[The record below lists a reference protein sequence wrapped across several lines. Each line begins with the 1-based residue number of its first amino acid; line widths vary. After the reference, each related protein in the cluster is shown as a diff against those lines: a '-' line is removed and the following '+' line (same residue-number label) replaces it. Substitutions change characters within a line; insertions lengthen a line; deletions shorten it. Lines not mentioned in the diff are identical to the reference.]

1 MRRAV
6 PRPYA
11 PPVTISLVPLGD
23 EHVAPFAKTIEDP
36 DILRFTG
43 VPVPT
48 PAGWIDTW
56 RASCAEHDDRDSF
69 AIVDETE
76 AAHAGFVG
84 WAVGFG
90 RDREA
95 ARIELGYALAPWGRG
110 RGLATEALRLL
121 SHWALADGM
130 LRLVLQIQ
138 EANTASQ
145 AVARRAGYTYEGTQR
160 SAYHK
165 NGERVELQLWSLLPS
180 DLTPDPA
187 G

>member
-1 MRRAV
+1 M
-6 PRPYA
+6 
-11 PPVTISLVPLGD
+11 TIRLVPFGD

-36 DILRFTG
+36 DVLRFTG

-48 PAGWIDTW
+48 PAGWIDSW
-56 RASCAEHDDRDSF
+56 RAAYAEHDDRDSF
-69 AIVDETE
+69 AIVDDAE
-76 AAHAGFVG
+76 ATHAGFVG

-90 RDREA
+90 RDRDA
-95 ARIELGYALAPWGRG
+95 AQIELGYALSPWARG

-121 SHWALADGM
+121 SRWALADGM

-138 EANTASQ
+138 ETNHASQ

-160 SAYHK
+160 SVHHK
-165 NGERVELQLWSLLPS
+165 NGERVDLELWSLLPG
-180 DLTPDPA
+180 DLPAEPA